1 MGNLNSSAQLQ
12 RVSPVPKKTIE
23 RQDSPASFVIVPKN
37 NANVV
42 VLVSPRSDSPQK
54 EKAVEKKAATTVIPF
69 VADGFDADDGSLA
82 KPKMKTLPS
91 QRQIP
96 AEQSLASA
104 DVESIHMGQS
114 EKNYWK
120 DLNASLRRSSWKEFE
135 LSTIIGKRLSGGTHT
150 VTTKKQ
156 PSSANLASNQQQR
169 GSSSSNLN
177 KAVAS
182 SAAPRKNSRTNNS

>member
-12 RVSPVPKKTIE
+12 RVSPTPKKTIE
-23 RQDSPASFVIVPKN
+23 RQNSPTSYVIVPKN

-42 VLVSPRSDSPQK
+42 VLVSPRTDSPQK
-54 EKAVEKKAATTVIPF
+54 EKVEKKAATTVIPF
-69 VADGFDADDGSLA
+69 VNDGLDADDGSLA
-82 KPKMKTLPS
+82 KPRMKTLPS

-96 AEQSLASA
+96 AEQSLATA

-135 LSTIIGKRLSGGTHT
+135 LSTIIGEL
-150 VTTKKQ
+150 V
-156 PSSANLASNQQQR
+156 LASPSDY
-169 GSSSSNLN
+169 SS
-177 KAVAS
+177 
-182 SAAPRKNSRTNNS
+182 